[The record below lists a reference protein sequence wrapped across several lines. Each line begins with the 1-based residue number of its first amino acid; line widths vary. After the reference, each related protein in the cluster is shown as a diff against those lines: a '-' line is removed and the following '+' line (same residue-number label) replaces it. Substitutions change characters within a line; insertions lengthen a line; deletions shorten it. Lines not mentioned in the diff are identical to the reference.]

1 MSKYFEITDRVVR
14 SVILSAAIVPLT
26 EDGTIGRYLIYAAT
40 IILDCLSIILILRFK
55 KRENQS
61 YFKVLM
67 SNWQST
73 VDDMV
78 VFGLGGI
85 ICLAVGDVSAA
96 IEWFVLC
103 GIMLLCLIIPDPK
116 K

>member
-1 MSKYFEITDRVVR
+1 
-14 SVILSAAIVPLT
+14 
-26 EDGTIGRYLIYAAT
+26 
-40 IILDCLSIILILRFK
+40 
-55 KRENQS
+55 
-61 YFKVLM
+61 M